1 MLSGGD
7 VAAGK
12 LLVQLGLVSVE
23 DVRSHLRAV
32 DQSREQGLDLVA
44 SLFDGGRIGVDDLKR
59 VRRYQ
64 AMFEHV
70 RLEAVYLRAVEQRQP
85 PLESGAVSTILAKLE
100 RDPYRRR
107 LAAVLA
113 ELGIL
118 DGSEAR
124 ELERKVRRRIAK
136 EDLRVLERYR
146 SEDFSGVARPLI
158 PVSAVKTDVF
168 KVSNLFRSK
177 ATQRLVRSALARLA
191 EAELAGGGAVE
202 AATGMR
208 ELMPRGEVGS
218 EEEDT
223 SEERAALVQLQT
235 GRFRPIESVATPESD
250 LESRKEI
257 GVYQVVECVGEGGM
271 GAVYMAREEAHGP
284 LVAVKVM
291 LAARAAR
298 EDLARFEREI
308 ALLARVDHPGVVR
321 LMDQG
326 TTPDGLRFMVMPFY
340 TGKDLAAHLAKGPLS
355 PARVFK
361 VMEQLLGALEAI
373 HSAGVIHRDLKPEN
387 VFVMAG
393 GEDEVRLVDFGIAR
407 AMDDHLPAGD
417 RLYRSGTGVISG
429 SPAYVAPETIA
440 GSPGDGRTDIY
451 SLGVMF
457 FALLTGRLPLW
468 GESPYDYLREHMVG
482 VPLTLFQGQRERR
495 WHPELESLIAQ
506 MLAKDLEQRPASC
519 AQILARLRGGLRA
532 AALAELDLGP
542 PEVQAS
548 DPNASV
554 FNRFFRRS
562 WF

>member
-12 LLVQLGLVSVE
+12 LLVQLGIVGADE
-23 DVRSHLRAV
+23 VRKHLRLV
-32 DQSREQGLDLVA
+32 DQSQEQGLDLVA
-44 SLFDGGRIGVDDLKR
+44 SLYDAGRIGVPDLKR

-70 RLEAVYLRAVEQRQP
+70 RLEAVFLRAVEQREP
-85 PLESGAVSTILAKLE
+85 PLDGAAVSNILVKLE

-118 DGSEAR
+118 DGTEAL
-124 ELERKVRRRIAK
+124 EIERKVRRRIAK

-146 SEDFSGVARPLI
+146 AQDFEGVARPLV
-158 PVSAVKTDVF
+158 PVSEVKTDVF
-168 KVSNLFRSK
+168 KVSELFRSK
-177 ATQRLVRSALARLA
+177 ATQRRVRSALARLA
-191 EAELAGGGAVE
+191 ESELAGGAEPVP
-202 AATGMR
+202 TGVR
-208 ELMPRGEVGS
+208 ELMPRGEVGP
-218 EEEDT
+218 EEDDT
-223 SEERAALVQLQT
+223 SEERVALAQLRT
-235 GRFRPIESVATPESD
+235 GRFRAPELVASPESE
-250 LESRKEI
+250 LEGRRQI
-257 GVYQVVECVGEGGM
+257 GIYEVVECVGEGGM
-271 GAVYMAREEAHGP
+271 GAVYLAREEAHGP

-291 LAARAAR
+291 LAARAAP

-308 ALLARVDHPGVVR
+308 ALLGRIDHPGVVA

-340 TGKDLAAHLAKGPLS
+340 TGKDLSAHLAKGPLS
-355 PARVFK
+355 PARVFHLI
-361 VMEQLLGALEAI
+361 EQLLSALSAV
-373 HSAGVIHRDLKPEN
+373 HAAGVVHRDIKPEN

-393 GEDEVRLVDFGIAR
+393 GEDSIRLVDFGIAR
-407 AMDDHLPAGD
+407 ALDEHLAAEH
-417 RLYRSGTGVISG
+417 RLFRSSAGVISG

-440 GSPGDGRTDIY
+440 GSPCDGRTDIY

-482 VPLTLFQGQRERR
+482 VPLTLFQGQRELR

-519 AQILARLRGGLRA
+519 AQILARLRGGLRE
-532 AALAELDLGP
+532 AALAELALGP
-542 PEVQAS
+542 PETKGS
-548 DPNASV
+548 DPDESV